1 MNIKTK
7 KEYYYETQYNSL
19 NLKKLDLITKYEF

>member
-7 KEYYYETQYNSL
+7 QEYYYETQYNSL